1 MKNKA
6 AIYKI
11 TSILF
16 PDRCYVGS
24 AHSLSKRIYMHMRQL
39 KKGTHGNPK
48 LQNHYNK
55 YGEGDL
61 EFTILEEIKDRTK
74 LLEREQY
81 FIDSIKPY
89 FNINPIAGSRQGMK
103 NSNSHNEKISKAQKF
118 SMLGNKNGIGNK
130 GNKGRKLSE
139 EHRRKIKENHWR
151 KNENKILLEPNK
163 GENNSFK
170 SS

>member
-11 TSILF
+11 TSVLF

-24 AHSLSKRIYMHMRQL
+24 ANSLSKRIHMHVKQL
-39 KKGTHGNPK
+39 KQSKHGNPK

-61 EFTILEEIKDRTK
+61 EFTIIEDITDRSK

-89 FNINPIAGSRQGMK
+89 FNINLIAGSRQGMK
-103 NSNSHNEKISKAQKF
+103 NSESHNNRISETQKVK
-118 SMLGNKNGIGNK
+118 MLGNKNGLGNK
-130 GNKGRKLSE
+130 GNMGRHLSE
-139 EHRRKIKENHWR
+139 DHKRKIKENHCR
-151 KNENKILLEPNK
+151 NGNKILLEPSTR
-163 GENNSFK
+163 ED
-170 SS
+170 